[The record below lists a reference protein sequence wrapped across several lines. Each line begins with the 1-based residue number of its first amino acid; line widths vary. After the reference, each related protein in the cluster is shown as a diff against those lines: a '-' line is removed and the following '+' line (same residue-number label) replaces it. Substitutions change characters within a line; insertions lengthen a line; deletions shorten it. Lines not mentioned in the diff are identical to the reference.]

1 MYAYIKMN
9 RGVTLIELVVVFGA
23 IAILATITFSALAP
37 LRDATT
43 LNSVAEQGISL
54 LNEARSKTLSSLAG
68 SQYGVHF
75 ETTKMVL
82 FRGTAYNSFDPENSV
97 VTIPV
102 AVTISSVAL
111 NGGGVDVLFKRL
123 TGSTDTHGS
132 ITFRLTNNPAKTRI
146 INITAAGAFN
156 F

>member
-1 MYAYIKMN
+1 MH
-9 RGVTLIELVVVFGA
+9 RGITLIELVVVFGA
-23 IAILATITFSALAP
+23 IAMLATIVFSAFAP

-54 LNEARSKTLSSLAG
+54 LNEARSKTLSSLAE

-82 FRGTAYNSFDPENSV
+82 FKGTVYSPSDPENSV
-97 VTIPV
+97 VDLPATVTIP
-102 AVTISSVAL
+102 TITL
-111 NGGGVDVLFKRL
+111 NGSGNEVIFKRL
-123 TGSTDTHGS
+123 TGATDTCGS
-132 ITFRLTNNPAKTRI
+132 VTFQLTNNPTKTRVI
-146 INITAAGAFN
+146 TITATGAFK

>member
-1 MYAYIKMN
+1 MH

-23 IAILATITFSALAP
+23 IAILATIVFSAFAP

-68 SQYGVHF
+68 SQYSVHF
-75 ETTKMVL
+75 ETTKMIL
-82 FRGTAYNSFDPENSV
+82 FKGTVYNVADPENSV
-97 VTIPV
+97 VTLPT
-102 AVTISSVAL
+102 AVTIPTITL
-111 NGGGVDVLFKRL
+111 NGGGGDVIFKRL
-123 TGSTDTHGS
+123 TGATDTHGS
-132 ITFRLTNNPAKTRI
+132 LTFQLVSNPAKTRVI
-146 INITAAGAFN
+146 TITATGAFK